1 MTCLRKR
8 GKRLLVALMLPVSA
22 VLVILGV
29 AVSLTV
35 YKVGYDA
42 LYRERVAT
50 VLSVVEV
57 ADEVVRHYGRLE
69 ERGELSREEAQL
81 FASEAVSSMRYN
93 GQDYVFG
100 YDMDQRVTI
109 PFQTHERGKRL
120 DSQDPKGVWVHREL
134 LAVASSPK
142 GEGMVTYHWLNSNS
156 GAVEEK
162 VAYVKSYGPWG
173 WWYGTGLY
181 TADLRS
187 SVMALVFKVVVGVI
201 LGLMVTVSVVFL
213 IVRRMTSRMGVMVGT
228 IGKMAQGDL
237 TVSFEDKVGDE
248 ISSVSASLGA
258 MAEMLRGT
266 IEVVSS
272 EASLSSQRSEELA
285 AISEEQ
291 NAAMT
296 EARGSVVEMSDLTEN
311 NSASLEQVN
320 ASIQEVASSA
330 RSSADLISSC
340 AADTASMAR
349 LSQDVRARLSTMFD
363 EIRAADDRARSGAEG
378 IGKLADS
385 VRSISQFVETI
396 TTIAD
401 QTNLLALNAAIEA
414 ARAGEAG
421 RGFAVVAEEVRKL
434 AEESAQAAG
443 RVGSMIDRLQS
454 DSSEAMRVTDETVR
468 AMERTA
474 QEVSQARDGLIRTA
488 ELTGKLDDRM
498 KDIASQA
505 EVQAT
510 SSDEMARAVDSLTN
524 SAVRSVELMAAIR
537 SATEETERGAEDV
550 ALKAQEMAEGARAM
564 LATLEVFVLKSGSLT
579 PVKR

>member
-100 YDMDQRVTI
+100 YDMGQRVTI

-187 SVMALVFKVVVGVI
+187 SVMALAFKVVVGVI

-272 EASLSSQRSEELA
+272 EASLSSQRSE
-285 AISEEQ
+285 
-291 NAAMT
+291 
-296 EARGSVVEMSDLTEN
+296 
-311 NSASLEQVN
+311 
-320 ASIQEVASSA
+320 
-330 RSSADLISSC
+330 
-340 AADTASMAR
+340 
-349 LSQDVRARLSTMFD
+349 
-363 EIRAADDRARSGAEG
+363 
-378 IGKLADS
+378 
-385 VRSISQFVETI
+385 
-396 TTIAD
+396 
-401 QTNLLALNAAIEA
+401 
-414 ARAGEAG
+414 
-421 RGFAVVAEEVRKL
+421 
-434 AEESAQAAG
+434 
-443 RVGSMIDRLQS
+443 
-454 DSSEAMRVTDETVR
+454 AMRVTDETVR

-474 QEVSQARDGLIRTA
+474 QEVARARDGLIKTA
-488 ELTGKLDDRM
+488 ELTVKLDEGM
-498 KDIASQA
+498 KDIASQS

-564 LATLEVFVLKSGSLT
+564 LATLEVFVLKNGSLT

>member
-1 MTCLRKR
+1 M
-8 GKRLLVALMLPVSA
+8 
-22 VLVILGV
+22 
-29 AVSLTV
+29 
-35 YKVGYDA
+35 
-42 LYRERVAT
+42 
-50 VLSVVEV
+50 
-57 ADEVVRHYGRLE
+57 
-69 ERGELSREEAQL
+69 
-81 FASEAVSSMRYN
+81 
-93 GQDYVFG
+93 
-100 YDMDQRVTI
+100 
-109 PFQTHERGKRL
+109 
-120 DSQDPKGVWVHREL
+120 
-134 LAVASSPK
+134 
-142 GEGMVTYHWLNSNS
+142 
-156 GAVEEK
+156 VEEK
-162 VAYVKSYGPWG
+162 VAYVKSYSPWG

-181 TADLRS
+181 TSDLKA
-187 SVMALVFKVVVGVI
+187 SVMSLVLKVVAGVGLGI
-201 LGLMVTVSVVFL
+201 LATVLVVFA
-213 IVRRMTSRMGVMVGT
+213 IVRRITSRMGVMVGT

-237 TVSFEDKVGDE
+237 TVSFEDEVGDE
-248 ISSVSASLGA
+248 ISSVSSSLGG
-258 MAEMLRGT
+258 MAKMLRGT
-266 IEVVSS
+266 IEAVSS

-296 EARGSVVEMSDLTEN
+296 EARGSVVEMSELTEN
-311 NSASLEQVN
+311 NSAALEQVN

-340 AADTASMAR
+340 AADTAFMAR
-349 LSQDVRARLSTMFD
+349 LSQDVRARLTTMFD

-385 VRSISQFVETI
+385 VRSISQFVDTI

-454 DSSEAMRVTDETVR
+454 DSSEAMKVTGETVQ

-474 QEVSQARDGLIRTA
+474 QEVSHARDGLVKTA
-488 ELTGKLDDRM
+488 ELTVKLDDRM
-498 KDIASQA
+498 KDIASQS

-550 ALKAQEMAEGARAM
+550 AIKAQDMAEGARAM
-564 LATLEVFVLKSGSLT
+564 MATLEVFALKSEGLT

>member
-1 MTCLRKR
+1 MRKR
-8 GKRLLVALMLPVSA
+8 GKRLLFALMIPLSV
-22 VLVILGV
+22 VLLLLGV
-29 AVSLTV
+29 AISLTV
-35 YKVGYDA
+35 YKVAYDA
-42 LYRERVAT
+42 LYRQRVAT

-57 ADEVVRHYGRLE
+57 ADGVVRHYGRME
-69 ERGELSREEAQL
+69 ESGELSREQAQL
-81 FASEAVSSMRYN
+81 LASEGVSSMKYN
-93 GQDYVFG
+93 GKDYVFG
-100 YDMDQRVTI
+100 YDMDQRVTV
-109 PFQTHERGKRL
+109 PFQGHERGKRL
-120 DSQDPKGVWVHREL
+120 DSQDANGIWVQRGL
-134 LAVASSPK
+134 TAIASSSE
-142 GEGMVTYHWLNSNS
+142 GEGLMTYHWLNSNS
-156 GAVEEK
+156 GEVEEK
-162 VAYVKSYGPWG
+162 VAYVKSYSPWG

-181 TADLRS
+181 VADLKA
-187 SVMALVFKVVVGVI
+187 SVISLVFKVAAGVGLGI
-201 LGLMVTVSVVFL
+201 LVTVLVIFA
-213 IVRRMTSRMGVMVGT
+213 IVRRITFRMGVMVGT

-248 ISSVSASLGA
+248 ISSVSSSLGG
-258 MAEMLRGT
+258 MAKMLRGT
-266 IEVVSS
+266 IETVSS

-311 NSASLEQVN
+311 NSAALEQVN

-349 LSQDVRARLSTMFD
+349 LSEDVRGRLSTMFD
-363 EIRAADDRARSGAEG
+363 EIRAADERSRSGAEG

-434 AEESAQAAG
+434 SEESAQAAG

-454 DSSEAMRVTDETVR
+454 DSSEAMKVTGETVQ

-474 QEVSQARDGLIRTA
+474 QEVSHARDGLIKTA
-488 ELTGKLDDRM
+488 ELTVKLDDRM
-498 KDIASQA
+498 REIASQS

-537 SATEETERGAEDV
+537 SATEQTERGAEDV
-550 ALKAQEMAEGARAM
+550 AIKAQEMAEGARAM
-564 LATLEVFVLKSGSLT
+564 MATLEVFALKSESLT